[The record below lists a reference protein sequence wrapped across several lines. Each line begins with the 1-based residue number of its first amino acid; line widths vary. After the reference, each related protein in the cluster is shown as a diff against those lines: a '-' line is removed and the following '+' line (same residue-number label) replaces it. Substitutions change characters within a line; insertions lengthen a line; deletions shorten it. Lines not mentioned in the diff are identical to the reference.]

1 MTIKE
6 RYTLWRRYRMMMREL
21 GDYRHHELSDLGIAR
36 ADIHRL
42 AYDAVYGSLAKTTG
56 AAG

>member
-6 RYTLWRRYRMMMREL
+6 RYTQWRRYRRMMQEL
-21 GDYRHHELSDLGIAR
+21 GDYRHRELSDLGIAR

-42 AYDAVYGSLAKTTG
+42 AYDAVYGSPAETAG
-56 AAG
+56 ARE